1 MGMAEENLAKL
12 QELTKDINLTLS
24 ELKTIKWLSKWEPQV
39 VDDIISIVNK
49 LMANRLSENIVKEVN
64 K

>member
-49 LMANRLSENIVKEVN
+49 LMANRLSENIAK
-64 K
+64 

>member
-12 QELTKDINLTLS
+12 QELTKDVNLTLS

-49 LMANRLSENIVKEVN
+49 LMANRLSENYAK
-64 K
+64 